1 MRGCTLLCIVMVSY
15 IIRRLLFTFP
25 VLIGLSLL
33 TFTISHLIPG
43 DPVMLVAGPQATREE
58 IRTLAQEYGLDR
70 PLPAQFLKYITGLVH
85 GDFGRSIMTRRQVAD
100 DLRLFFPATLE
111 LVLAAMLV
119 AVVLGIPFGIIS
131 AVVRDRWPDNLIRVL
146 SLASISLPRFFL
158 ALVLQILFGIIIGI
172 LPLGSRF
179 PTLEAPPPHITGFL
193 TLDAILAHNG
203 DALGMTLRHMM
214 LPALALSLSPLATIT
229 RMMRAS
235 VLEVMQQDFVLTE
248 RALGLPSHLI
258 LFKYVL
264 KNASISTLTVIG
276 LYFGYL
282 LSGSV
287 LVEVVF
293 DWPGIGLYA
302 TNSIISLDFQPI
314 MGVTL
319 LIGVTF
325 VIVNLLIDLMY
336 GLFDPR
342 IRYT

>member
-1 MRGCTLLCIVMVSY
+1 MVSY
-15 IIRRLLFTFP
+15 IIRRLLFTIP
-25 VLIGLSLL
+25 VLVGLSLL
-33 TFTISHLIPG
+33 TFTVSHLIPG

-58 IRTLAQEYGLDR
+58 IRALAQEYGLEQ
-70 PLPAQFLKYITGLVH
+70 PVPAQYIKYITGLVH

-119 AVVLGIPFGIIS
+119 AIVLGIPFGIIS
-131 AVVRDRWPDNLIRVL
+131 AVARDRWPDTLIRVI
-146 SLASISLPRFFL
+146 SLASISSPRFFL
-158 ALVLQILFGIIIGI
+158 ALLLQILFGIIIGV

-179 PTLEAPPPHITGFL
+179 PTLEAPPPNVTGFL
-193 TLDAILAHNG
+193 TVDAILGQHW
-203 DALGMTLRHMM
+203 DALGMTLRHMI
-214 LPALALSLSPLATIT
+214 LPAFALSLSPLATIT

-235 VLEVMQQDFVLTE
+235 VLEVMQQDYVLTE
-248 RALGLPSHLI
+248 RALGLPIRLI

-264 KNASISTLTVIG
+264 KNAFISTLTVIG
-276 LYFGYL
+276 LYFGWL

-325 VIVNLLIDLMY
+325 VIVNLVIDLMY

>member
-1 MRGCTLLCIVMVSY
+1 MASFLL
-15 IIRRLLFTFP
+15 RRVLFMLP
-25 VLIGLSLL
+25 VLFGLSIL

-43 DPVMLVAGPQATREE
+43 DPVMLVAGPQATKEE
-58 IRTLAQEYGLDR
+58 IAALAKEYGVDQ
-70 PLPAQFLKYITGLVH
+70 PLPTQYGLYISGLLR

-111 LVLAAMLV
+111 LIFAAMLV
-119 AVVLGIPFGIIS
+119 AIALGIPFGIIS
-131 AVVRDRWPDNLIRVL
+131 AVARDRWADNLIRVF
-146 SLASISLPRFFL
+146 SLASISSPRFFL
-158 ALVLQILFGIIIGI
+158 ALLLQILFGIIIGV

-179 PTLEAPPPHITGFL
+179 PTLEAPPQNITGFL
-193 TLDAILAHNG
+193 TIDSMLAQNWN
-203 DALGMTLRHMM
+203 ALGTALKHMI
-214 LPALALSLSPLATIT
+214 LPAFALSLSPLATIT

-235 VLEVMQQDFVLTE
+235 VLEVMQQDYVLTE
-248 RALGLPSHLI
+248 RALGLPMRLI

-264 KNASISTLTVIG
+264 KNAFISTLTVIG
-276 LYFGYL
+276 LYFGWL
-282 LSGSV
+282 LGGSV
-287 LVEVVF
+287 LVETVF

-302 TNSIISLDFQPI
+302 TTSIISLDFQPI

-325 VIVNLLIDLMY
+325 VILNLAIDLMY

>member
-1 MRGCTLLCIVMVSY
+1 MLSY

-58 IRTLAQEYGLDR
+58 IRALAQEYGLDQ

-179 PTLEAPPPHITGFL
+179 PTLEAPPPNITGFL
-193 TLDAILAHNG
+193 TLNAILAHNW

-214 LPALALSLSPLATIT
+214 LPAVALSLSPLATIT

-248 RALGLPSHLI
+248 RALGLPSRLI

>member
-1 MRGCTLLCIVMVSY
+1 MVSY

-58 IRTLAQEYGLDR
+58 IRALAQEYGLDQ

-119 AVVLGIPFGIIS
+119 AVALGIPFGIIS

-179 PTLEAPPPHITGFL
+179 PTLVGPPPNVTGFL
-193 TLDAILAHNG
+193 TLDAFLAHNW

-214 LPALALSLSPLATIT
+214 LPAVALSLSPLATIT

-248 RALGLPSHLI
+248 RALGLPSRLI